1 MSAHGAGS
9 GPVGR
14 RAVRAPQTLPA
25 HSDPV
30 TAVDFSAD
38 GTMVVSSSYDGLARV
53 WDAAQTP
60 LACQKTLFDAQT
72 PPVGFARFSPNG
84 RFVLM
89 ATLDSTIKLWDY
101 ERGKPVRAYTGA
113 AGSAAIGLGYRVGR
127 RCACEPDGR
136 SAAGILI
143 WASGL
148 ANARSTEC
156 LDLPLRL
163 CRPLPPAVAAPA
175 PGRRPGRARQWP
187 RRRPAPPHR
196 TAWRRPPPARPQAAS
211 RRPHT
216 G

>member
-127 RCACEPDGR
+127 RTLARGR
-136 SAAGILI
+136 APRGKPAAAGGARRPQEQAALGVCRVRGGR
-143 WASGL
+143 AQGPVGGERLGGPRRLHL
-148 ANARSTEC
+148 APRQPAGAPRAARA
-156 LDLPLRL
+156 LRL
-163 CRPLPPAVAAPA
+163 
-175 PGRRPGRARQWP
+175 RA
-187 RRRPAPPHR
+187 
-196 TAWRRPPPARPQAAS
+196 TS
-211 RRPHT
+211 RRTLHRHR